1 VPLRGGPPREIAL
14 TGDFVQTGPP
24 GTTNLNGI
32 ALARGGRTLILV
44 QSNTGKLFTAHA
56 QTGVT
61 REIHLGGANVVN
73 GDGLLLRG
81 RTLFVVQ
88 NRLNQIAQIELG
100 HRLAR
105 GEVERIISDPAF
117 DVPTTIASFGPF
129 LYAVNARF
137 GTPSPTTAAFG
148 VVRVP

>member
-1 VPLRGGPPREIAL
+1 VRSRI
-14 TGDFVQTGPP
+14 
-24 GTTNLNGI
+24 
-32 ALARGGRTLILV
+32 
-44 QSNTGKLFTAHA
+44 TADA

-61 REIHLGGANVVN
+61 CEIDLGGANVVN

-88 NRLNQIAQIELG
+88 NRLNQIAQVELG

-105 GEVERIISDPAF
+105 GEVERIITDPAF

-137 GTPSPTTAAFG
+137 GTPSPATAAFG